1 MELIK
6 QAARLYRQASS
17 ATYGE
22 DFSRYMDQMIS
33 VTAHY
38 AAQNNVTISE
48 AENIIDDYIEKD
60 KL

>member
-6 QAARLYRQASS
+6 QAARLYRQASR

-38 AAQNNVTISE
+38 AALNHLTVRE
-48 AENIIDDYIEKD
+48 AESIIDAYIERAKS
-60 KL
+60 